1 MTYNL
6 EIKGLIKDNIDEF
19 NDVIT
24 NIIFRLININD
35 LNINVVYDGNVRLD
49 LNNLNEQT
57 FIALNQLNNTILL
70 EWLETTLK
78 ADDRYWLHINEAIEN
93 QYRMKV
99 NTTPSGTTI
108 APL

>member
-6 EIKGLIKDNIDEF
+6 EIKGLVKDNVDGF

-49 LNNLNEQT
+49 LNNLNEQS
-57 FIALNQLNNTILL
+57 FLALNELNNTILL
-70 EWLETTLK
+70 EWLDTALK
-78 ADDRYWLHINEAIEN
+78 ADDRYWLHINEVIDN
-93 QYRMKV
+93 QYRMKL
-99 NTTPSGTTI
+99 NSTTTGITI
-108 APL
+108 DPL

>member
-6 EIKGLIKDNIDEF
+6 EIKGLVKDNVGGF

-35 LNINVVYDGNVRLD
+35 LNINVVYDGNIRLD
-49 LNNLNEQT
+49 LNNLNEQSFLT
-57 FIALNQLNNTILL
+57 LNQLNNTILL
-70 EWLETTLK
+70 EWLDTALK

-93 QYRMKV
+93 RYRMKV
-99 NTTPSGTTI
+99 NNISSGTTI
-108 APL
+108 DPL

>member
-6 EIKGLIKDNIDEF
+6 EIKGLVKNNVDGF
-19 NDVIT
+19 TDVIT

-49 LNNLNEQT
+49 LTNLNEQSFLT
-57 FIALNQLNNTILL
+57 LNQLNNTILL
-70 EWLETTLK
+70 EWLDITLK
-78 ADDRYWLHINEAIEN
+78 ADDRYWNHINEFIEN

-99 NTTPSGTTI
+99 NSTPIGTTI
-108 APL
+108 DPL

>member
-6 EIKGLIKDNIDEF
+6 EIKGLVKDNIGGF

-57 FIALNQLNNTILL
+57 FISLNQLNNTILL
-70 EWLETTLK
+70 EWLDIAIK
-78 ADDRYWLHINEAIEN
+78 ADDRYWLHINEAIEH

-99 NTTPSGTTI
+99 NTTPSGTTMS
-108 APL
+108 PL

>member
-6 EIKGLIKDNIDEF
+6 EIKGLVKDNIDGF

-35 LNINVVYDGNVRLD
+35 LNINVVYDGNVQLD
-49 LNNLNEQT
+49 LNNLNEQSFLT
-57 FIALNQLNNTILL
+57 LNELNNTILL
-70 EWLETTLK
+70 EWLDTALK

-93 QYRMKV
+93 QYRIKV
-99 NTTPSGTTI
+99 NTIPSGTTI

>member
-1 MTYNL
+1 MEYNL
-6 EIKGLIKDNIDEF
+6 EIKGLVKDNVDGF

-49 LNNLNEQT
+49 LNNLNEQSFLT
-57 FIALNQLNNTILL
+57 LNELNNTILL
-70 EWLETTLK
+70 EWLDTALK

-93 QYRMKV
+93 QYIMKV